1 MAIIVNLLLLI
12 DGLIYDL
19 IGSLFEIF
27 DFLSKVNLFSNDVY
41 SNIIRRIYVV
51 LGLIMMFALAYSLL
65 KAVINPDEFS
75 KGETSFPKLIKNV
88 VVSLAIIAVLPT
100 VFTVAFNIQN
110 SLLNEDTIPK
120 IVLGDEYKSTYLNG
134 GKTIAYNSFMA
145 FLHVNES
152 YCKEEYSDGNDGYD
166 INECEKSIPTNV
178 SNVKWYT
185 LWRLAAD
192 KRTFADVK
200 QNVSMGDSIADFNQ
214 FGEAVVEGKLSY
226 IMIIS
231 TIFGI
236 FLLVVIANFCF
247 DMALRIIKL
256 MFFQI
261 IAPIPVVCR
270 VIPGGKMKDVFPTWI
285 KKTTSTFLDVFIR
298 IFVMYLGI
306 FVILT
311 VTDKWDGIPKGN
323 LSGTQSLVAKALIIM
338 GVVMFIRQAPK
349 LLGDLFHLD
358 TGSMKLGLMDK
369 LAAGG
374 ALTAAA
380 TLGSAG
386 GMLLRNGASAF
397 KSFKAT
403 KGQNKLTRLGA
414 AAKGFA
420 STAAGTLSG
429 ATRGF
434 YSSRSAKNWKD
445 VKNATSGAI
454 STASMKKEKRDN
466 YRASHT
472 GANGLDTL
480 LKVGTGHI
488 TDTITKA
495 RQWIGLDDGLSVL
508 QAEKESYKK
517 FLDNDSETD
526 STAIDLMKRDPIA
539 QNALLMQAAGGPKM
553 SLNEMKKA
561 IETEGTMSGYDMIGK
576 TVTDFKGNVYT
587 IRSNDDYV
595 HYLSTKEAQYNKAER
610 DLKKYIKRFGYQE
623 DGVQAMTIDVATNDI
638 LANTDVSASRTMMN
652 NAAGVNYSSD
662 EMKLRITSMERTAW
676 NSSMAGTSV
685 SDFNNNTITLN
696 SEADFNDYINTLKN
710 QSSRADSS
718 LREYVSRIVAS
729 GNYGTIR
736 NSVVAD
742 GYTFDV
748 NKVVSDLGFG
758 DGEVQRLNK
767 IHGFSADVRNLIYEN
782 PTILEKLNSLLPA
795 NKQVRDIDGPDAWD
809 KMDRL
814 INNIKDRN
822 IDINT
827 EINKLLRE
835 KENMSGESNKKS

>member
-41 SNIIRRIYVV
+41 SNIVRRIYVV

-110 SLLNEDTIPK
+110 SLLNENTIPK
-120 IVLGDEYKSTYLNG
+120 IVLGNEYKSTYLNG

-152 YCKEEYSDGNDGYD
+152 YCKEEYPAGDGYD
-166 INECEKSIPTNV
+166 INECEKSIPTNA

-306 FVILT
+306 FIILT
-311 VTDKWDGIPKGN
+311 VTDNWDGIPKGN

-374 ALTAAA
+374 ALTAGAVA
-380 TLGSAG
+380 GGAFGTLG
-386 GMLLRNGASAF
+386 RNAVSTARNVIG
-397 KSFKAT
+397 
-403 KGQNKLTRLGA
+403 
-414 AAKGFA
+414 AKGKSNKIKALA
-420 STAAGTLSG
+420 SGVGSMAAGTVSG
-429 ATRGF
+429 AARGLWAGKG
-434 YSSRSAKNWKD
+434 AKNLKD
-445 VKNATSGAI
+445 MKASAN
-454 STASMKKEKRDN
+454 TAVAAASAAKEKREAYKAAHKGHNAFSTAVNVGFGHISDTAKSIGGYFGINSLEYLKKDN
-466 YRASHT
+466 EKIDDINSKKKALRTAAEDLILGESRKQGVSKDFGLTTHATINGQSIAFDTAILRSMRQKMEIAQAAGASNAGDLQNDYDAYLKQFT
-472 GANGLDTL
+472 DAVQNQALLGKSSFDTL
-480 LKVGTGHI
+480 LS
-488 TDTITKA
+488 
-495 RQWIGLDDGLSVL
+495 GLSAGTARTLEADLGEVRSAASGL
-508 QAEKESYKK
+508 RASLK
-517 FLDNDSETD
+517 DN
-526 STAIDLMKRDPIA
+526 L
-539 QNALLMQAAGGPKM
+539 AA
-553 SLNEMKKA
+553 
-561 IETEGTMSGYDMIGK
+561 
-576 TVTDFKGNVYT
+576 
-587 IRSNDDYV
+587 DYV
-595 HYLSTKEAQYNKAER
+595 GGIGFTAEMLDEDK
-610 DLKKYIKRFGYQE
+610 DL
-623 DGVQAMTIDVATNDI
+623 
-638 LANTDVSASRTMMN
+638 
-652 NAAGVNYSSD
+652 
-662 EMKLRITSMERTAW
+662 
-676 NSSMAGTSV
+676 
-685 SDFNNNTITLN
+685 
-696 SEADFNDYINTLKN
+696 TLKT
-710 QSSRADSS
+710 SAMD
-718 LREYVSRIVAS
+718 A
-729 GNYGTIR
+729 
-736 NSVVAD
+736 
-742 GYTFDV
+742 
-748 NKVVSDLGFG
+748 LG
-758 DGEVQRLNK
+758 DTLK
-767 IHGFSADVRNLIYEN
+767 IA
-782 PTILEKLNSLLPA
+782 
-795 NKQVRDIDGPDAWD
+795 KQ
-809 KMDRL
+809 KNTEL
-814 INNIKDRN
+814 INNIVK
-822 IDINT
+822 
-827 EINKLLRE
+827 
-835 KENMSGESNKKS
+835 KEQSKNGKSS

>member
-27 DFLSKVNLFSNDVY
+27 DFLSRVNLFSNDVY

-100 VFTVAFNIQN
+100 IFTVAFNIQN
-110 SLLNEDTIPK
+110 SLLNENTIPK
-120 IVLGDEYKSTYLNG
+120 IVLGDEYESTYLNG

-152 YCKEEYSDGNDGYD
+152 YCKEEYSDGNDGYN

-306 FVILT
+306 FIILT
-311 VTDKWDGIPKGN
+311 VTDNWDGIPKGN

-369 LAAGG
+369 LKEGG
-374 ALTAAA
+374 LFAVSNAV
-380 TLGSAG
+380 GS
-386 GMLLRNGASAF
+386 L
-397 KSFKAT
+397 
-403 KGQNKLTRLGA
+403 
-414 AAKGFA
+414 
-420 STAAGTLSG
+420 
-429 ATRGF
+429 
-434 YSSRSAKNWKD
+434 
-445 VKNATSGAI
+445 I
-454 STASMKKEKRDN
+454 
-466 YRASHT
+466 
-472 GANGLDTL
+472 
-480 LKVGTGHI
+480 
-488 TDTITKA
+488 
-495 RQWIGLDDGLSVL
+495 
-508 QAEKESYKK
+508 
-517 FLDNDSETD
+517 
-526 STAIDLMKRDPIA
+526 
-539 QNALLMQAAGGPKM
+539 
-553 SLNEMKKA
+553 
-561 IETEGTMSGYDMIGK
+561 
-576 TVTDFKGNVYT
+576 
-587 IRSNDDYV
+587 
-595 HYLSTKEAQYNKAER
+595 
-610 DLKKYIKRFGYQE
+610 
-623 DGVQAMTIDVATNDI
+623 
-638 LANTDVSASRTMMN
+638 ASRGNPLAAIRGWKHGMN
-652 NAAGVNYSSD
+652 NANFRNIGTEALRRRARRDALQQHATRRELIADSVRRAFGYESLNKADDYNIANRVYVVRDADGNDLTLTQDEINRLETEKFNNSIRIAEIASSTSRRRDISSD
-662 EMKLRITSMERTAW
+662 
-676 NSSMAGTSV
+676 
-685 SDFNNNTITLN
+685 
-696 SEADFNDYINTLKN
+696 NDIIKAFKKTLKDE
-710 QSSRADSS
+710 AID
-718 LREYVSRIVAS
+718 
-729 GNYGTIR
+729 
-736 NSVVAD
+736 
-742 GYTFDV
+742 
-748 NKVVSDLGFG
+748 
-758 DGEVQRLNK
+758 K
-767 IHGFSADVRNLIYEN
+767 IHKDDSK
-782 PTILEKLNSLLPA
+782 ILEKLDIEYSEEMRKADLYSLDDEFTKPGSTMSQAEYQQKRNDILTKQTTSLIGNYNSLKAQLEQNYKRGLITDDAYRKAAYSLANLEKEMQERFVSAACNVAGQRNYTNYDGSTVPVDNGGVIYTNYQNLVNDLQGGVLRDINGNTIDYSTFVDSNGNPLEGWNLVEAAFNEASRVNNTISVDINDEQRIKRSIEQA
-795 NKQVRDIDGPDAWD
+795 NKAIDAIFEQRT
-809 KMDRL
+809 KMQEQEKNSNSYKARKVTSEYNDS
-814 INNIKDRN
+814 
-822 IDINT
+822 NT
-827 EINKLLRE
+827 PKH
-835 KENMSGESNKKS
+835 

>member
-27 DFLSKVNLFSNDVY
+27 DFLSRVNLFSNDVY

-100 VFTVAFNIQN
+100 IFTVAFNIQN
-110 SLLNEDTIPK
+110 SLLNENTIPK
-120 IVLGDEYKSTYLNG
+120 IVLGDEYESTYLNG

-152 YCKEEYSDGNDGYD
+152 YCKEEYSDGNDGYN
-166 INECEKSIPTNV
+166 INECEKSIPTNA
-178 SNVKWYT
+178 SNVKWYK

-192 KRTFADVK
+192 ERTFADIK
-200 QNVSMGDSIADFNQ
+200 QRVRMGDSIADFNQ

-311 VTDKWDGIPKGN
+311 VTKNWDGIPKGN
-323 LSGTQSLVAKALIIM
+323 LSGTQSLLAKALIIM

-374 ALTAAA
+374 ALTAGAVAGGAFGTLGRNAVSTARNVIGAKGKSNKIKALASGVGSMAAGTVSGAARGLWAGKGAKNLKDMKASANTAVAAASAAKEKREAYKAAHKGHNAFSTAVNVGFGHVSDTAKSIGGYFGINSLEYLKKDNEKIDDINSKKKALRTAAEDLILGESRKQGVNKNFGLTTHATISGRSIAFSTA
-380 TLGSAG
+380 TLRSMRQQMENAQAAG
-386 GMLLRNGASAF
+386 APNAAILQDEYDAYLKQFTDAVQNQALLG
-397 KSFKAT
+397 KSSFDT
-403 KGQNKLTRLGA
+403 LLSGLS
-414 AAKGFA
+414 A
-420 STAAGTLSG
+420 STARTLEADLG
-429 ATRGF
+429 EV
-434 YSSRSAKNWKD
+434 RSA
-445 VKNATSGAI
+445 ASGL
-454 STASMKKEKRDN
+454 
-466 YRASHT
+466 RASLKDNLAADYVGGIGFT
-472 GANGLDTL
+472 AEMLDEDKDLTLKTSAMDALGDTL
-480 LKVGTGHI
+480 KI
-488 TDTITKA
+488 SK
-495 RQWIGLDDGLSVL
+495 Q
-508 QAEKESYKK
+508 K
-517 FLDNDSETD
+517 N
-526 STAIDLMKRDPIA
+526 
-539 QNALLMQAAGGPKM
+539 
-553 SLNEMKKA
+553 
-561 IETEGTMSGYDMIGK
+561 TE
-576 TVTDFKGNVYT
+576 
-587 IRSNDDYV
+587 
-595 HYLSTKEAQYNKAER
+595 
-610 DLKKYIKRFGYQE
+610 
-623 DGVQAMTIDVATNDI
+623 
-638 LANTDVSASRTMMN
+638 
-652 NAAGVNYSSD
+652 
-662 EMKLRITSMERTAW
+662 
-676 NSSMAGTSV
+676 
-685 SDFNNNTITLN
+685 
-696 SEADFNDYINTLKN
+696 
-710 QSSRADSS
+710 
-718 LREYVSRIVAS
+718 
-729 GNYGTIR
+729 
-736 NSVVAD
+736 
-742 GYTFDV
+742 
-748 NKVVSDLGFG
+748 
-758 DGEVQRLNK
+758 
-767 IHGFSADVRNLIYEN
+767 
-782 PTILEKLNSLLPA
+782 
-795 NKQVRDIDGPDAWD
+795 
-809 KMDRL
+809 L
-814 INNIKDRN
+814 INNIVK
-822 IDINT
+822 
-827 EINKLLRE
+827 
-835 KENMSGESNKKS
+835 KEQSKNGKSS